1 MEKVRKYRL
10 VLKKAEGN
18 YIRYA
23 IDSLKIAFYKNYASE
38 LEMFG
43 GGCGLVRNSSFPGYC
58 NLCMV
63 YHSTKSENLPVP
75 GYTVEF
81 SPLFNKDGEMIL
93 IKHNSDELYA
103 SIDRGGYMD
112 YDTGEIA
119 DCGLTMWRH
128 GTFEGFKI

>member
-10 VLKKAEGN
+10 VLKKTDGI

-23 IDSLKIAFYKNYASE
+23 IDGLKMAFYKNYASKPE
-38 LEMFG
+38 TFG
-43 GGCGLVRNSSFPGYC
+43 GGCGLVMNSKCPGYC

-63 YHSTKSENLPVP
+63 YHSTKSENLPEP

-93 IKHNSDELYA
+93 IRHNSDELYA
-103 SIDRGGYMD
+103 SVERGYKD
-112 YDTGEIA
+112 YDTGEIV
-119 DCGLTMWRH
+119 DCGLTLWRH
-128 GTFEGFKI
+128 GTFDGFSI